1 MTLPNNLKDLVE
13 TIESLLEFRRVNT
26 MLGHLPLD
34 DLLEHIM
41 GGHFEEALKGF
52 ECLVEPVREKSPE
65 AAADLE
71 KIISGEL
78 RLAKALPRLLECLSH
93 VYPNTAKDMRVKITE
108 LKNGWSVSHE
118 GKTDQ

>member
-13 TIESLLEFRRVNT
+13 TIESLLEFRRVN
-26 MLGHLPLD
+26 MLLGHLPLD

-41 GGHFEEALKGF
+41 GGDFREALQEF

-65 AAADLE
+65 AADDLE

-93 VYPNTAKDMRVKITE
+93 VHPNTAKEMRMKITE
-108 LKNGWSVSHE
+108 IKNGWRVSE
-118 GKTDQ
+118 GD